1 MILSITIMEMIVIDF
16 WFFFKI
22 AADAKQ
28 KHKSEIS
35 VKYISVM
42 LVDAMRPKRSNHGI
56 TIYNSSPTCSRLYI
70 INFRRAKSIFEEFQC
85 NQSGIN
91 GLGFALWP
99 VLT

>member
-35 VKYISVM
+35 VKYILVM
-42 LVDAMRPKRSNHGI
+42 LVDTMRPKRSNHDI
-56 TIYNSSPTCSRLYI
+56 TIYKL
-70 INFRRAKSIFEEFQC
+70 
-85 NQSGIN
+85 
-91 GLGFALWP
+91 
-99 VLT
+99 